1 MKKLLLFLGLIGL
14 ISACN
19 QADDA
24 PVFVPGQ
31 DKAISASFS
40 EELPDLSIYHLPS
53 SWINQDDREIEL
65 EDLRGKVLV
74 VVMVYTSCK
83 SACPRLVA
91 DMRNI
96 ESQMPEEYLDKLQ
109 FIMISID
116 PQSDT
121 PERLKNFSQENKMT
135 DEHWMFLR
143 GSEADT
149 REFAAVLAVSYK
161 QISPIDFSHSNIISV
176 FDNNGVLVHQKEG
189 LGVDNEETINAI
201 HHEVLN

>member
-1 MKKLLLFLGLIGL
+1 MKKLILFLGLISL
-14 ISACN
+14 MSACN

-31 DKAISASFS
+31 DKGISASFS

-53 SWINQDDREIEL
+53 LWTNQDSQDIEL
-65 EDLRGKVLV
+65 GQLRGKVLV

-96 ESQMPEEYLDKLQ
+96 ESNMPIEYLDKLQ
-109 FIMISID
+109 FIMVSID
-116 PQSDT
+116 PLTDT
-121 PERLKNFSQENKMT
+121 PERLKEFSQDNKMT

-143 GSEADT
+143 GSQGDT
-149 REFAAVLAVSYK
+149 REFSAVLAVSYK

-176 FDNNGVLVHQKEG
+176 FDKHGVLVHQKEG

>member
-1 MKKLLLFLGLIGL
+1 MKKLVLFLGLIGL
-14 ISACN
+14 VSACN

-53 SWINQDDREIEL
+53 SWTNQDDQEIEL

-74 VVMVYTSCK
+74 IVMVYTSCK

-96 ESQMPEEYLDKLQ
+96 ERQMPEEYLDKLQ

-116 PQSDT
+116 PQTDT
-121 PERLKNFSQENKMT
+121 PERLKEFSQDNKMT
-135 DEHWMFLR
+135 HQHWMFLR

-176 FDNNGVLVHQKEG
+176 FDKNGVLVHQKEG

-201 HHEVLN
+201 HHEVFN